1 MYIITMDKY
10 SSFLFSMTDGRP
22 EFLRGGPLLRGLT
35 CTTKGGD
42 QRTLGLHVE
51 VDSILSYNRE
61 DWFFT
66 EQLWPHKHDSIAAMV
81 TCRRHVQNWVCPSK
95 FYPGEGKAHQGIL
108 LPCRI
113 LEADGW
119 KKACYFLQLSTPAY
133 CLCSGN
139 DLPPCSCVDDKC
151 SLTHKT

>member
-10 SSFLFSMTDGRP
+10 SSFLFSTTDGGP

-42 QRTLGLHVE
+42 HRTLGLHVE

-81 TCRRHVQNWVCPSK
+81 TCRRRMQDWVCPSK

-108 LPCRI
+108 LPAGYWKLMAGRRHVTFCSYSHQHTAYA
-113 LEADGW
+113 LEITFHRVHALMIN
-119 KKACYFLQLSTPAY
+119 A
-133 CLCSGN
+133 
-139 DLPPCSCVDDKC
+139 V
-151 SLTHKT
+151 